1 MTKDI
6 ENILL
11 AINKDKLKIESLLR
25 QSISLKRDKQKQ
37 MTSLR
42 KMRIKR
48 EKELNRIRQDK
59 SALANYMQ
67 EKSAG
72 VKQLESI
79 IKKVLE
85 DKDQTL

>member
-48 EKELNRIRQDK
+48 EKELNRINRRICWHFID
-59 SALANYMQ
+59 ST
-67 EKSAG
+67 E
-72 VKQLESI
+72 
-79 IKKVLE
+79 
-85 DKDQTL
+85 